1 MNTSDIWMRL
11 EALAH
16 LRGLPQLGEIKRKLE
31 AELAEYNDSLKQSA
45 EPKAPPPM
53 PRVMRTGPSTAQAE
67 VPVGE
72 VRRG

>member
-1 MNTSDIWMRL
+1 MNTSDLWMRL

-31 AELAEYNDSLKQSA
+31 SELAEYNDSLKQQPA
-45 EPKAPPPM
+45 EAKAPLTRSV
-53 PRVMRTGPSTAQAE
+53 PRSVQAE
-67 VPVGE
+67 VPTAE